1 MKRWCIKHRPTRAKF
16 IKKEITEIKNERKSK
31 CHQLQEVQLQ
41 TKRLQQVNQHRLLGL
56 WHIVRERERQYGR
69 YTERDTWHNR
79 NIDRWDQFQMV
90 VSYIKR
96 SVPKSNNSS
105 NYYLGLLGRWQQ
117 VSNIFGTLMLG
128 TMTISTMTIS
138 TLMLSTLMLSTMTI
152 ST

>member
-1 MKRWCIKHRPTRAKF
+1 
-16 IKKEITEIKNERKSK
+16 
-31 CHQLQEVQLQ
+31 
-41 TKRLQQVNQHRLLGL
+41 
-56 WHIVRERERQYGR
+56 
-69 YTERDTWHNR
+69 
-79 NIDRWDQFQMV
+79 MV

>member
-1 MKRWCIKHRPTRAKF
+1 
-16 IKKEITEIKNERKSK
+16 
-31 CHQLQEVQLQ
+31 
-41 TKRLQQVNQHRLLGL
+41 
-56 WHIVRERERQYGR
+56 
-69 YTERDTWHNR
+69 
-79 NIDRWDQFQMV
+79 MV

-138 TLMLSTLMLSTMTI
+138 T
-152 ST
+152 